1 MSQMNVLAIFR
12 DGSSAARAALAARTQ
27 GLGEV
32 VTFSPTPDRA
42 ILGALR
48 RDVSPVRLF
57 TLVGAVVGCLLGV
70 ALPAYT
76 MLDWPLITGGK
87 PTISIPPLVV
97 ISFAVTMLLG
107 ALGAVAGF
115 LLLSGLP
122 TLTPPASYDA
132 RFSEDR
138 FGVLVTCENDKIGVT
153 RACLHESGA
162 DTVRSVSTNIGY

>member
-1 MSQMNVLAIFR
+1 MSQVSMLAVFR
-12 DGSSAARAALAARTQ
+12 DGSSAARAALAVRTQ

-32 VTFSPTPDRA
+32 VTFSPTPDHA

-57 TLVGAVVGCLLGV
+57 TLVGAVVGCLLGI

-97 ISFAVTMLLG
+97 ISFEVTMLLG

-122 TLTPPASYDA
+122 AFAPPASYDS

-138 FGVLVTCENDKIGVT
+138 FGVLVTCESDQTDVI

-162 DTVRSVSTNIGY
+162 EELHEK

>member
-1 MSQMNVLAIFR
+1 MSQVRILAIFR
-12 DGSSAARAALAARTQ
+12 DGSSAARAALAVRTQ

-32 VTFSPTPDRA
+32 VTFSPTPDHA

-48 RDVSPVRLF
+48 KDVSPVRLF
-57 TLVGAVVGCLLGV
+57 TLVGAVIGCLLGFI
-70 ALPAYT
+70 LPAYT

-115 LLLSGLP
+115 LSLSGLP
-122 TLTPPASYDA
+122 ALAPSTSYDS

-138 FGVLVTCENDKIGVT
+138 FGVLVTCETDRTDVI
-153 RACLHESGA
+153 RSCLHEYGA
-162 DTVRSVSTNIGY
+162 EELQDK

>member
-1 MSQMNVLAIFR
+1 MSQVSILAVFR
-12 DGSSAARAALAARTQ
+12 DGSSAARAALAVRTQ

-32 VTFSPTPDRA
+32 VTFSPTPDHA

-57 TLVGAVVGCLLGV
+57 TLVGAVVGCLLGI

-97 ISFAVTMLLG
+97 IRFEVTMLLG

-122 TLTPPASYDA
+122 AFAPPASYDA

-138 FGVLVTCENDKIGVT
+138 FGVLVTCESDQTDVI

-162 DTVRSVSTNIGY
+162 EELQEK

>member
-1 MSQMNVLAIFR
+1 MLAIFR
-12 DGSSAARAALAARTQ
+12 DGSSAARAALAVRTQ
-27 GLGEV
+27 GFGAV
-32 VTFSPTPDRA
+32 VTFSPTPDHA

-48 RDVSPVRLF
+48 QDVSPVRLF
-57 TLVGAVVGCLLGV
+57 TLVGAVVGCLLGI

-97 ISFAVTMLLG
+97 ISFAVTMLFG

-115 LLLSGLP
+115 LSLSGLP
-122 TLTPPASYDA
+122 ALAPPASYDS

-138 FGVLVTCENDKIGVT
+138 FGVLVTCESDQADVI

-162 DTVRSVSTNIGY
+162 EEIQEQ

>member
-1 MSQMNVLAIFR
+1 M
-12 DGSSAARAALAARTQ
+12 TY
-27 GLGEV
+27 LGPP
-32 VTFSPTPDRA
+32 SR
-42 ILGALR
+42 LGI
-48 RDVSPVRLF
+48 
-57 TLVGAVVGCLLGV
+57 

-97 ISFAVTMLLG
+97 ISFEVTMLLG

-122 TLTPPASYDA
+122 AFAPPASYDS

-138 FGVLVTCENDKIGVT
+138 FGVLVTCESD
-153 RACLHESGA
+153 
-162 DTVRSVSTNIGY
+162 